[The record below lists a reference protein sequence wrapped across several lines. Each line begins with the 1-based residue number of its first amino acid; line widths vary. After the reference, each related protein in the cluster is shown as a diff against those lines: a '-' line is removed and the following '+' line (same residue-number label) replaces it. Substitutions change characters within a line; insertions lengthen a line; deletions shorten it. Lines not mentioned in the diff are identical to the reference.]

1 MKGESLIQA
10 LRDDRVWVLSQR
22 ADGRSFRRIVHLFGD
37 GCIRYDT
44 AISSPYLSHE
54 GKGLILYPGNMGKR
68 TLEYG
73 QVWGLLGKGKG
84 K

>member
-1 MKGESLIQA
+1 MSGDGLIQA
-10 LRDDRVWVLSQR
+10 LIDDRVWVLSKR
-22 ADGRSFRRIVHLFGD
+22 ANGRNFRKIVHLFG
-37 GCIRYDT
+37 GACIRYDN
-44 AISSPYLSHE
+44 AIESPYLSHE
-54 GKGLILYPGNMGKR
+54 DKGLTLYPGNMGAR

>member
-1 MKGESLIQA
+1 MNGESLIQA
-10 LRDDRVWVLSQR
+10 LIDDRVWVLSKR
-22 ADGRSFRRIVHLFGD
+22 ANGGSFRKIVHLFG
-37 GCIRYDT
+37 GACIRYDT
-44 AISSPYLSHE
+44 AIGSLYLGCE
-54 GKGLILYPGNMGKR
+54 VKGLTLYPGNMGER

>member
-1 MKGESLIQA
+1 MSGESLIQA
-10 LRDDRVWVLSQR
+10 LKDDRVWVLSKR
-22 ADGRSFRRIVHLFGD
+22 TNGRNFRKIVHLFGG
-37 GCIRYDT
+37 GCIRYDN
-44 AISSPYLSHE
+44 AINSLYLGCE
-54 GKGLILYPGNMGKR
+54 AKRLTLYPGNMGAR

>member
-1 MKGESLIQA
+1 MSAESLIQA
-10 LRDDRVWVLSQR
+10 LVDDRVWVLSRR
-22 ADGRSFRRIVHLFGD
+22 ANGRNFRRIVHLFGD

-44 AISSPYLSHE
+44 AISTPYLSHE
-54 GKGLILYPGNMGKR
+54 GKGLILYPGNMGAR

>member
-1 MKGESLIQA
+1 MNAGELIQA
-10 LRDDRVWVLSQR
+10 LVDGRVWVLSKK
-22 ADGRSFRRIVHLFGD
+22 ANGRNFRKIVHLFGG

-44 AISSPYLSHE
+44 AIGSLYLGCE
-54 GKGLILYPGNMGKR
+54 AKGLTLYPGNIGAR

>member
-1 MKGESLIQA
+1 MRGEELLQA
-10 LRDDRVWVLSQR
+10 LKDDRVWVLSKR
-22 ADGRSFRRIVHLFGD
+22 ANGRNFRKIVHLFGG

-44 AISSPYLSHE
+44 AINSLYLGCE
-54 GKGLILYPGNMGKR
+54 AKGLTLYPGNMGAR

-73 QVWGLLGKGKG
+73 QVWGLFGKGKG